1 MTTRSS
7 WVSTM
12 RGAWTALA
20 TPMKDGGVDE
30 EALRA
35 LVDRQVAGGIT
46 GLIPCGTTGESA
58 TMSPAEQARVVR
70 IVVEQNAKRAPVFAG
85 AGTLSTAVSTDLA
98 RAAREA
104 GADGLLLV
112 TPYYNKPTQAGLI
125 AHYRAILRDV
135 PMPAILYN
143 VPSRTMCDL
152 QADTV
157 AQLAEIPEVVAV
169 KEASGNVLRTQ
180 EILERTGD
188 RLSVL
193 SGDDPLTLGLLACG
207 ARGVISVTSNLL
219 PGLVEE
225 VVRRFEK
232 GDVEGARR
240 LHYRLLPLHRGLF
253 VETSPG
259 PLKAAMAARGW
270 IRPEIRLPLV
280 WPSQAV
286 TDSVTALLDRV
297 EKAGA

>member
-193 SGDDPLTLGLLACG
+193 SGDDPL
-207 ARGVISVTSNLL
+207 
-219 PGLVEE
+219 
-225 VVRRFEK
+225 
-232 GDVEGARR
+232 
-240 LHYRLLPLHRGLF
+240 
-253 VETSPG
+253 
-259 PLKAAMAARGW
+259 
-270 IRPEIRLPLV
+270 
-280 WPSQAV
+280 
-286 TDSVTALLDRV
+286 
-297 EKAGA
+297 